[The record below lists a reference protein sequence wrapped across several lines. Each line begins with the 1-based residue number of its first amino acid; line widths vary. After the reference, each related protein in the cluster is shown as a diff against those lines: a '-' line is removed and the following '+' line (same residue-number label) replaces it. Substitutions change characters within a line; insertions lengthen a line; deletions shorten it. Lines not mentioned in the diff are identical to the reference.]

1 MKVSYLSMTSYE
13 GPAPGIEIW
22 PAPSAHCDP
31 KVASDSCSAR
41 WPCAHAPMRLGF
53 DWVSV
58 SEHHYAPYIMTP
70 NPVVMAAAVS
80 QIVKRAKLALLGPL
94 IPLNNPIRMA
104 EEVAM
109 LDSLSGGRV
118 VVLFLRGTPNEQKTF
133 DTTGDTRAMT
143 QEGIDLI
150 VKAWTQTQPFAWK
163 GENYRFETVS
173 VWPRPRQD
181 PHPPI
186 FGSGNS
192 EESVIFAARRGMGI
206 GFSFAPPDV
215 VRKWIGFIGPRRRA
229 RDWRRHPNT
238 SFIAGSP
245 MRRPTDAAG
254 GCRHGHV
261 LRAGGGRVCA
271 ISVGDPRRTAPRLAR
286 DPALLRR
293 QFARRLLERFA
304 TLRDCGVGR
313 RRLAFGIG
321 TPEQKS
327 SSDGSHRPRRA
338 ADGSRRGRCR
348 LSTPS

>member
-22 PAPSAHCDP
+22 PAPSVHCDP
-31 KVASDSCSAR
+31 KVASDSMQRAMAMCAR
-41 WPCAHAPMRLGF
+41 ADALGF

-70 NPVVMAAAVS
+70 NPVVMAAAIS

-94 IPLNNPIRMA
+94 IPLNNPIRIA

-133 DTTGDTRAMT
+133 DTTGDTRGMT

-150 VKAWTQTQPFAWK
+150 RKAWTHTQPFAWK
-163 GENYRFETVS
+163 GEHYRFETVS

-186 FGSGNS
+186 YGSGNS
-192 EESVIFAARRGMGI
+192 EESVIFAAERGIGI

-215 VRKWIGFIGPRRRA
+215 VKKSVALYRTHAARVGFAPTPEHVVYRGITYA
-229 RDWRRHPNT
+229 
-238 SFIAGSP
+238 AA
-245 MRRPTDAAG
+245 TDAQAG
-254 GCRHGHV
+254 ADMATFFGQAAAESAQFRSAT
-261 LRAGGGRVCA
+261 LGGPPRVA
-271 ISVGDPRRTAPRLAR
+271 LVTQPYFVGSSRTI
-286 DPALLRR
+286 
-293 QFARRLLERFA
+293 LERFA
-304 TLRDCGVGR
+304 TLRDCGVGVVD
-313 RRLAFGIG
+313 LAFGIG

-327 SSDGSHRPRRA
+327 A
-338 ADGSRRGRCR
+338 AMNLIARDVLPTVQGWPMSFVDA
-348 LSTPS
+348 